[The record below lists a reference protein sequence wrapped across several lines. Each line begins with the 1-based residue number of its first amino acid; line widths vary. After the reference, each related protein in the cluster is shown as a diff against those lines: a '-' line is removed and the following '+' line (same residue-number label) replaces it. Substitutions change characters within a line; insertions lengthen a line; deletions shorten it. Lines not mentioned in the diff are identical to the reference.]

1 MNSFLT
7 YIPLI
12 SISVLVGLFVIAL
25 VNFSIMR
32 KNMQKQSEQQIK
44 SLQVQSEQ
52 QIYSRIIDA
61 RLKLE
66 NTEVFTKMAMES
78 PLFQERFA
86 VVDSPEEY
94 YIKSSNYRFN
104 RIYVS

>member
-1 MNSFLT
+1 MDSFLT

-52 QIYSRIIDA
+52 QIYS
-61 RLKLE
+61 
-66 NTEVFTKMAMES
+66 TT
-78 PLFQERFA
+78 
-86 VVDSPEEY
+86 
-94 YIKSSNYRFN
+94 
-104 RIYVS
+104 

>member
-1 MNSFLT
+1 MDSFLT
-7 YIPLI
+7 YVPLI

-61 RLKLE
+61 K
-66 NTEVFTKMAMES
+66 T
-78 PLFQERFA
+78 
-86 VVDSPEEY
+86 
-94 YIKSSNYRFN
+94 
-104 RIYVS
+104 